1 MYTVQT
7 AVACFGWYVIH
18 TNKEMKNSKHLTT
31 THGQLG
37 AAVIIGYLLLGVF
50 GAFALNPDW
59 GFYKTN
65 QTVRLIHKLSG
76 RVLTALSWLSCVLG
90 FCTIEKSA
98 EISAIFTLPLFL
110 FGLFV
115 LL

>member
-1 MYTVQT
+1 MQT
-7 AVACFGWYVIH
+7 AVAAFGWYVIYS
-18 TNKEMKNSKHLTT
+18 NKELYGRPHLIT

-59 GFYKTN
+59 GIFKGNT
-65 QTVRLIHKLSG
+65 TVRLAHKLGG
-76 RVLTALSWLSCVLG
+76 RVLTALAWLSSVLG
-90 FCTIEKSA
+90 FYAIEPSL
-98 EISAIFTLPLFL
+98 EVTGVFTVPLFL